1 LIVMKLSFSF
11 GDGLMVVRPMLL
23 VLGEAVTGLM
33 ELMLERMVTGLRML
47 EMFMGLVTIVTVLPE
62 SDVKVFRFIKSEG
75 SKGSMSMSSSTSS
88 PRLSNM
94 FVPVELASAPTIALK
109 QVTLANQIKF
119 W

>member
-1 LIVMKLSFSF
+1 MKLSFSF
-11 GDGLMVVRPMLL
+11 GVGLIVVKPKLEVR
-23 VLGEAVTGLM
+23 GEMVTGLL

-75 SKGSMSMSSSTSS
+75 SKGSMSMSSRASS

-94 FVPVELASAPTIALK
+94 FVTVESASAPTIALK

>member
-1 LIVMKLSFSF
+1 MKLSFSF
-11 GDGLMVVRPMLL
+11 GDGLMVVRPMLV
-23 VLGEAVTGLM
+23 VLGEIVTGLM

-62 SDVKVFRFIKSEG
+62 SDVSVFRFIKSEG